1 MTAPG
6 EDGFMEIGEQPP
18 LALDSVL
25 HFLADL
31 PDEAVDEL
39 VQLARAER
47 RWTEI
52 RQRLASRL
60 KVGKKQ
66 TAERR

>member
-1 MTAPG
+1 
-6 EDGFMEIGEQPP
+6 MEIEQPS
-18 LALDSVL
+18 LGLDNVL

-47 RWTEI
+47 RWTQI
-52 RQRLASRL
+52 RQKLATSL
-60 KVGKKQ
+60 KVVKRE